1 MQRIFWMLRDLVVSL
16 ALASVLVAVPAVL
29 AQTSE
34 ALAPPKFR
42 LPGDVVGPLRYT
54 VDLTV
59 IPDQD
64 TFTGT
69 ADIQLNFKKSATALW
84 LNAEKLKVKE
94 ATLTVGGATVPLK
107 IVPVD
112 KDYVGFAFPSPVGP
126 GQAKL
131 HVSYQGEIS
140 RKDMQGIFQVKDG
153 IEWYIY
159 S

>member
-1 MQRIFWMLRDLVVSL
+1 MQRILLTLRDLMASL
-16 ALASVLVAVPAVL
+16 ALASVLVAVPAAL

-64 TFTGT
+64 TFTGA
-69 ADIQLNFKKSATALW
+69 ADIQLHFKKSATALW

-112 KDYVGFAFPSPVGP
+112 KDYVGRDEGVA
-126 GQAKL
+126 
-131 HVSYQGEIS
+131 GELLF
-140 RKDMQGIFQVKDG
+140 RR
-153 IEWYIY
+153 
-159 S
+159 